1 MLPNVYPLVNVPAVR
16 ALAPDGVAN
25 VRVYGFGEAPQ
36 GVASPYA
43 TFQFISGVPVNH
55 LAQRPVVDEVR
66 AQFDIY
72 GTTGAQARALATA
85 IRDAVEPTGHL
96 VLFIDQGRDPDTNA
110 FRITA
115 SFDLWAARP

>member
-16 ALAPDGVAN
+16 AIAPDGASN
-25 VRVYGFGEAPQ
+25 VRIYGFGEAPQ
-36 GVASPYA
+36 GVESPYA

-66 AQFDIY
+66 VQFDAY
-72 GTTGAQARALATA
+72 GATGAQARSMAAA
-85 IRDAVEPTGHL
+85 IRDAMEPHGYL
-96 VLFIDQGRDPDTNA
+96 VLFIDQGREPDTNA

-115 SFDLWAARP
+115 SFDLWAFRP